1 MDNEPE
7 SFRNA
12 VQALNKPQR
21 GQLDERLAC
30 VINRWDTLKNKD
42 GGVTRYDEISDFF
55 DWAREI
61 LAEAYWDMFEQ
72 RFLNGEKGHR
82 TPGGCDTSSKV
93 YKPKIDDVEPDVPY
107 VDNHLNEPKRIPFYR
122 TMLTAIRSLAD
133 KALEEGDKNE

>member
-55 DWAREI
+55 DWAREE
-61 LAEAYWDMFEQ
+61 LADAYWDMFEQ

-82 TPGGCDTSSKV
+82 TPGGYDTSRASDV
-93 YKPKIDDVEPDVPY
+93 DDVEPDVPF
-107 VDNHLNEPKRIPFYR
+107 VDNHLNKPNRIPFYR
-122 TMLTAIRSLAD
+122 TMLTVIRSLAD
-133 KALEEGDKNE
+133 KALEEGDKHE

>member
-21 GQLDERLAC
+21 EQLDARLAC
-30 VINRWDTLKNKD
+30 VVNRWDTLKNN
-42 GGVTRYDEISDFF
+42 GGGIAWDELCGFF
-55 DWAREI
+55 DWAREE
-61 LAEAYWDMFEQ
+61 LADAYWDMFEQ

-82 TPGGCDTSSKV
+82 TPGGCDKAEQADV
-93 YKPKIDDVEPDVPY
+93 DDVKPDVPY

-122 TMLTAIRSLAD
+122 TCLMAISSIVD
-133 KALEEGDKNE
+133 KALEEGDKHE